1 MFYLHENNFYNLYL
15 MKIIFMMKISI
26 LFLFKRDILSQFYLL
41 EYKFSKIINFI
52 YKKKRSQLKI

>member
-41 EYKFSKIINFI
+41 GYKFSKIINFI